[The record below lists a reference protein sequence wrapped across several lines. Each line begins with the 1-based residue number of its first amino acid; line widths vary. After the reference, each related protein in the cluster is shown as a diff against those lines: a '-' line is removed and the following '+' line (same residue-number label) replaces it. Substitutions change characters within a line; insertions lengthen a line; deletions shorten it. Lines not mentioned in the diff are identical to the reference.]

1 VNAWFDHWLGTEAR
15 ERARDFA
22 WHLWLRF
29 RDDKCFEAAGAL
41 SYTTLFA
48 LVPLTTAV
56 FGVIAAF
63 PVFKDWSDRITD
75 FVFVNFVPAAGP
87 VVRGYLE
94 QFAANASKL
103 TSAGVIALIVSA
115 LLMMSSVEDTY
126 NRIWRAPYRRRRWAR
141 FVAYWTVL
149 TLGPILVAASL
160 GLSSALLS
168 WSWLRESAGAATVM
182 TKLWALLPATVTW
195 AALSLS
201 YQVMPNCPV
210 RFRHAALGAG
220 LATVL
225 FEAAKVG
232 FARFLA
238 QANFAE
244 VYGALAVVPIFLVWI
259 YVSWSVVLLGA
270 SLAASLSAY
279 RFLPQALRVSPGL
292 EFVALLRVLRSVA
305 QGTRDGAPPTRAD
318 LAAGDPGLTDVQLDR
333 FLDELQRT
341 GLIVRGEAGQWLAQR
356 DPVGVRVREL
366 FEAGGYRWP
375 HQAELTR
382 LAQRAGATAHE
393 RAWCDWF
400 TSGCAAQAQHLDASL
415 ASVLALTASNPPS
428 QTMSGA
434 T

>member
-1 VNAWFDHWLGTEAR
+1 
-15 ERARDFA
+15 
-22 WHLWLRF
+22 
-29 RDDKCFEAAGAL
+29 
-41 SYTTLFA
+41 LFA

-63 PVFKDWSDRITD
+63 PVFKDWTDRITD

-168 WSWLRESAGAATVM
+168 WSWLRESAGAATLM

-195 AALSLS
+195 VALCLS
-201 YQVMPNCPV
+201 FLVMPNCPV
-210 RFRHAALGAG
+210 RFRHAAIGAG

-225 FEAAKVG
+225 FEGAKVA

-238 QANFAE
+238 QANFTE

-279 RFLPQALRVSPGL
+279 RFLPQALRVPPGL
-292 EFVALLRVLRSVA
+292 EFAALLRVLRA
-305 QGTRDGAPPTRAD
+305 IALGTRVGAAPTRAE
-318 LAAGDPGLTDVQLDR
+318 LAEADPGLTDAQLDR
-333 FLDELQRT
+333 FLDELYRA
-341 GLIVRGEAGQWLAQR
+341 GLIVRGEAGQWLTQR
-356 DPVGVRVREL
+356 DPAGVPVREL

-375 HQAELTR
+375 QPRELAR
-382 LAQRAGATAHE
+382 LVERASARPHE
-393 RAWCDWF
+393 RALCAWF
-400 TSGCAAQAQHLDASL
+400 TSGCAAQMQHLDTPVASL
-415 ASVLALTASNPPS
+415 LDLAPPTTHS
-428 QTMSGA
+428 HLVTGVA